1 MDSAD
6 EETTVALLIRLRYNG
21 PLVLQGSVR
30 VEREDGSLVREAEST
45 ALCRCGASREMPFCD
60 GSHRVTAFRG

>member
-6 EETTVALLIRLRYNG
+6 DETTALLRIRLRYNG

-30 VEREDGSLVREAEST
+30 IEREDGTLMREAEST
-45 ALCRCGASREMPFCD
+45 AVCRCGASREMPFCD

>member
-6 EETTVALLIRLRYNG
+6 DETTVALLIRLRYNG